1 MASSIDK
8 SYPSRG
14 LAAALRRF
22 PARRRQ
28 IEGLFKVDEEFRGL
42 CDDLADAETALQ
54 QTGELPIDIRF
65 SRRIEYQELVESL
78 SLELKEVVLRTNVV
92 LFRP

>member
-1 MASSIDK
+1 MGTDK
-8 SYPSRG
+8 SSSSRG

-22 PARRRQ
+22 PARERQ
-28 IEGLFKVDEEFRGL
+28 IEGLFEFDEEFRGL

-54 QTGELPIDIRF
+54 QTGKLPIEIRF

-78 SLELKEVVLRTNVV
+78 SAELNEVLLRTNVV